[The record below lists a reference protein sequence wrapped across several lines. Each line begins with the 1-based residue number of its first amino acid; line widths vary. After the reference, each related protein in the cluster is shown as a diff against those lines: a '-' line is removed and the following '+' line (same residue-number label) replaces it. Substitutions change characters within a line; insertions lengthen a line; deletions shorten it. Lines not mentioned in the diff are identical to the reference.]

1 MNSFNEKL
9 NEIYDKVK
17 EKHLY
22 TKDFNLLLEYAITL
36 WTKKI
41 DFQKNISP
49 EIFNDIKIF
58 DFSYELYKEWN
69 AKTTKV
75 LEKYTKGFSVDAP
88 FPDDKSPLHQIIQKL
103 IIAVFSRMR
112 GNKIL
117 ERLTVKDSNTPH
129 PCDYR
134 YNKLPLTLRS
144 QEMKS
149 IKFIV
154 FLGLVITAVG
164 YVVFQLNQ
172 QKTATSNQRSL
183 SVDDNYPSYP
193 FSEPKTLILVVN
205 VLKKDCLDKIQNQ
218 GDKIQSEDCEKLY
231 RATSFLWMGDEL
243 HPKLNRN
250 LNDSGAFVVQE
261 GAESE
266 YDVYLLKIELPKAN
280 EGFEQ
285 NAGQLSRIDAFR
297 ELEGLS
303 VQISPRLKVSVYE
316 NTNVYTR

>member
-1 MNSFNEKL
+1 MKELLIMNSFNEIL
-9 NEIYDKVK
+9 NEIYDKVQ

-22 TKDFNLLLEYAITL
+22 TKDFNLLLEYAIIL

-41 DFQKNISP
+41 DFQKNINP

-58 DFSYELYKEWN
+58 DFGYELYKEWN

-88 FPDDKSPLHQIIQKL
+88 FPDDKSPLYHIIQKL
-103 IIAVFSRMR
+103 I
-112 GNKIL
+112 
-117 ERLTVKDSNTPH
+117 
-129 PCDYR
+129 
-134 YNKLPLTLRS
+134 NKLPLRS

-172 QKTATSNQRSL
+172 QKTATSNQGSL
-183 SVDDNYPSYP
+183 SDDDNPSYFLP
-193 FSEPKTLILVVN
+193 EPKTLILVVN
-205 VLKKDCLDKIQNQ
+205 ALKKDCLDKLESQGNQ
-218 GDKIQSEDCEKLY
+218 IQSEDCEKLY

-250 LNDSGAFVVQE
+250 LNNSGAFVVQE

-266 YDVYLLKIELPKAN
+266 YDVYLLKIELSKAN

-285 NAGQLSRIDAFR
+285 NADQVSRIDAFR

-303 VQISPRLKVSVYE
+303 VQISRRLKVSVYE
-316 NTNVYTR
+316 NTNIYTR

>member
-1 MNSFNEKL
+1 MDSA
-9 NEIYDKVK
+9 
-17 EKHLY
+17 
-22 TKDFNLLLEYAITL
+22 T
-36 WTKKI
+36 
-41 DFQKNISP
+41 
-49 EIFNDIKIF
+49 
-58 DFSYELYKEWN
+58 
-69 AKTTKV
+69 
-75 LEKYTKGFSVDAP
+75 
-88 FPDDKSPLHQIIQKL
+88 
-103 IIAVFSRMR
+103 AV
-112 GNKIL
+112 
-117 ERLTVKDSNTPH
+117 
-129 PCDYR
+129 
-134 YNKLPLTLRS
+134 PLTLRS

-172 QKTATSNQRSL
+172 QKTATRNQRSL
-183 SVDDNYPSYP
+183 SDDDNYPSYP

-303 VQISPRLKVSVYE
+303 VQISRRLKVSVYE
-316 NTNVYTR
+316 NTNIYTR

>member
-1 MNSFNEKL
+1 MNSFNEIL
-9 NEIYDKVK
+9 NEIYDKVQ

-22 TKDFNLLLEYAITL
+22 TKDFNLLLEYAIIL

-41 DFQKNISP
+41 DFQKNINP

-58 DFSYELYKEWN
+58 DFGYELYKEWN

-88 FPDDKSPLHQIIQKL
+88 FPDDKSPLYHIIQKL
-103 IIAVFSRMR
+103 I
-112 GNKIL
+112 
-117 ERLTVKDSNTPH
+117 
-129 PCDYR
+129 
-134 YNKLPLTLRS
+134 NKLPLRS

-172 QKTATSNQRSL
+172 QKTATSNQGSL
-183 SVDDNYPSYP
+183 SDDDNPSYFLP
-193 FSEPKTLILVVN
+193 EPKTLILVVN
-205 VLKKDCLDKIQNQ
+205 ALKKDCLDKLESQGNQ
-218 GDKIQSEDCEKLY
+218 IQSEDCEKLY

-250 LNDSGAFVVQE
+250 LNNSGAFVVQE

-266 YDVYLLKIELPKAN
+266 YDVYLLKIELSKAN

-285 NAGQLSRIDAFR
+285 NADQVSRIDAFR

-303 VQISPRLKVSVYE
+303 VQISRRLKVSVYE
-316 NTNVYTR
+316 NTNIYTR